1 MSAPMKNINRSPLK
15 LFWITLLFGVFAYL
29 CLTYANIEHEN
40 MGMRL
45 LAFFVIFFGGFA
57 YFAFNF
63 GIFSL
68 LIISLSQSR
77 FKGYFVRLL
86 SLCWSPFI
94 FFFQYGLNKINN
106 YNDLQ
111 RLYRSLIEPRA
122 AMNVLMFLTGFY
134 ATLPVFAIWYL
145 VDQFYMN
152 GYLMV
157 TFFVAGFFLHEFGLK
172 MIRNIVIQKIQSYK
186 E

>member
-1 MSAPMKNINRSPLK
+1 MKNINRSPLK
-15 LFWITLLFGVFAYL
+15 LFWITLLLGVFAYL

-94 FFFQYGLNKINN
+94 FVFQHGLNKINN
-106 YNDLQ
+106 FDDLQ

-122 AMNVLMFLTGFY
+122 AMNVLMFVTCFY
-134 ATLPVFAIWYL
+134 VTLPVFAIWYL

-157 TFFVAGFFLHEFGLK
+157 TFFVAGFFLHEFGLR
-172 MIRNIVIQKIQSYK
+172 MIKNIVIQKIQSFK